1 MMGDKKIAILFPGQG
16 SQFVGMGKEFVE
28 SDNEALSLM
37 EMAESISG
45 YPLKKL
51 CLEGPMAELTQTANL
66 QPAVTI
72 TNLICWQA
80 ARKAGLKADFFAGHS
95 LGEYSAL
102 CGAGVLSVEDTIKL
116 VTERGRLMER
126 EAKKNPGSMQA
137 VLGLSL
143 DEVRGILDNLKG
155 GGSITAANYNSD
167 KQIVVSGE
175 VAMLEEMS
183 PIVTDKGGRAIP
195 LPVSGAWHS
204 SLVQDAVPD
213 FVAIMET
220 VSFNQPETPIFF
232 NVTGKHEKDPV
243 LIREIMAKQIASMV
257 CWVDIV
263 KELMARQVNVLVE
276 VGPKKVLSGLLK
288 KNIPSD
294 YQYTSLQFDT
304 PESLESCL
312 REIN

>member
-1 MMGDKKIAILFPGQG
+1 MANQKTAVLFPGQG
-16 SQFVGMGKEFVE
+16 TQFVGMGREFIESDSDAQTLMQMAEFV
-28 SDNEALSLM
+28 
-37 EMAESISG
+37 SG

-72 TNLICWQA
+72 INLICWQA
-80 ARKAGLKADFFAGHS
+80 ARKAGMKADFFAGHS

-102 CGAGVLSVEDTIKL
+102 CGAGVLSAEDTIKL

-126 EAKKNPGSMQA
+126 EAEKHPGSMRA

-143 DEVRGILDNLKG
+143 AEVRDILGNLTG
-155 GGSITAANYNSD
+155 GGVVTAANYNSD

-175 VAMLEEMS
+175 VAMLDEMS
-183 PIVTDKGGRAIP
+183 PIVADKGGRAIP
-195 LPVSGAWHS
+195 LQVSGAWHS
-204 SLVQDAVPD
+204 ALIQDAVPD
-213 FVAIMET
+213 FIKIMEA
-220 VSFNQPETPIFF
+220 VSFGQPETPLCF
-232 NVTGKHEKDPV
+232 NVTGKQEKDSAA
-243 LIREIMAKQIASMV
+243 IKAIMAKQIASMV
-257 CWVDIV
+257 CWVDII
-263 KELMARQVNVLVE
+263 KELMAKEVNTFVE

-288 KNIPSD
+288 KIIPSG

-304 PESLESCL
+304 PDSLENCL